1 MAIKYLAGNR
11 IQGTNT
17 ERTDLAVSTSTD
29 EDIQDE
35 TWTKSHS
42 DLTQGS
48 SYIQWANMT
57 GGTENGYYDIGTANI
72 SDTWKLQFKATV
84 SSYTTGTQSHSR
96 WCSLGLSSTSSTM
109 TGSQDSINVIFRTN
123 TSSDTIAGT
132 RTNDQALNGQLGT
145 AGISGV
151 TLGNGTFYVTLE
163 RTSATDYK
171 VEVRTGSHSGTLLGT
186 GSYTNGASTLTGLRY
201 IKTGRLNQSSADGNF
216 VIKFEEIDLTT
227 YTTDEGIVNLETNS
241 IFEESDT
248 GEHYLRAKYGWY
260 KFGDTGSMPNHRGI
274 FTGGYNSTAIDYITI
289 ATLGNGT
296 DFGDGG
302 SQGKAGAG
310 VSNGTLGIL
319 GGDDNVLNQVTIAT
333 TANSTD
339 FGDLTGI
346 GGNAT
351 ACADATRGVWFRGN
365 INYITMASASNA
377 TDWGH
382 DRSPNAGDPCAFADT
397 TRGIVAGGET
407 NVGGWHDINDMDYI
421 TIQTISS
428 TTDFGDMTDVKRQL
442 SGVANDTYG
451 FTMCG
456 YNGSSFLSTIDYVTI
471 CTLGNASSFGTLTQA
486 RTAQNSACG
495 DSTRA
500 VLGGGYAT
508 SSNSNVIDYFT
519 MGTSGNASD
528 FGDLTSAR
536 TRVMS
541 CSDYV
546 K

>member
-151 TLGNGTFYVTLE
+151 TLGNGTFYVKLE

-310 VSNGTLGIL
+310 VSNGTFGIL

-351 ACADATRGVWFRGN
+351 ACADATRGVWTRGN

-382 DRSPNAGDPCAFADT
+382 DRSPNASDPCAFADT

-407 NVGGWHDINDMDYI
+407 SSDINQMDYI
-421 TIQTISS
+421 TIQTISA
-428 TTDFGDMTDVKRQL
+428 TTDFGDLT
-442 SGVANDTYG
+442 VA
-451 FTMCG
+451 G
-456 YNGSSFLSTIDYVTI
+456 YNMTGCSNSTRALFGSGTSRTSTIDYVTI
-471 CTLGNASSFGTLTQA
+471 ASTGNATDFGDPSVSRNNATGAAST
-486 RTAQNSACG
+486 
-495 DSTRA
+495 TRA
-500 VLGGGYAT
+500 VFGGSGNT
-508 SSNSNVIDYFT
+508 IDYVT
-519 MGTSGNASD
+519 IATTGNAID
-528 FGDLTSAR
+528 FGDLTFSQQASEQVGACSSAHGG
-536 TRVMS
+536 VI
-541 CSDYV
+541 
-546 K
+546 

>member
-1 MAIKYLAGNR
+1 MAWGRAGTKTSENLD
-11 IQGTNT
+11 T
-17 ERTDLAVSTSTD
+17 EIEVSSIPDSESGLILFSHIFPSDATASNKDVTFNDSTS
-29 EDIQDE
+29 
-35 TWTKSHS
+35 
-42 DLTQGS
+42 
-48 SYIQWANMT
+48 
-57 GGTENGYYDIGTANI
+57 GYYDRYNYNNA
-72 SDTWKLQFKATV
+72 
-84 SSYTTGTQSHSR
+84 
-96 WCSLGLSSTSSTM
+96 
-109 TGSQDSINVIFRTN
+109 
-123 TSSDTIAGT
+123 SSDTATSHTGAIRG
-132 RTNDQALNGQLGT
+132 DDDGT
-145 AGISGV
+145 AWDEGFMVMFLANDSGSNKLCIWDYVGQTNSAGGVPSHTQGVGKWENTAVVNKVKVDGKQGYNAGGFSNMTILGDGTPTSSISGI
-151 TLGNGTFYVTLE
+151 NE
-163 RTSATDYK
+163 MDSI
-171 VEVRTGSHSGTLLGT
+171 
-186 GSYTNGASTLTGLRY
+186 TNIPANT
-201 IKTGRLNQSSADGNF
+201 
-216 VIKFEEIDLTT
+216 
-227 YTTDEGIVNLETNS
+227 
-241 IFEESDT
+241 IFEDEIT
-248 GEHYLRAKYGWY
+248 GEHHLRAKYGWF
-260 KFGDTGSMPNHRGI
+260 KFGDSGSIPNYRGI
-274 FTGGYNSTAIDYITI
+274 FTGGYNSTDIDYITI

-302 SQGKAGAG
+302 SQGKAGGA
-310 VSNGTLGIL
+310 VSNGTLGIF
-319 GGDDNVLNQVTIAT
+319 GGDNNVLNQVTIAT

-407 NVGGWHDINDMDYI
+407 SSDINQMDYI
-421 TIQTISS
+421 TIQTISA
-428 TTDFGDMTDVKRQL
+428 TTDFGDLTVARRQL

-451 FTMCG
+451 FAMGG
-456 YNGSSFLSTIDYVTI
+456 YDGSYSNTIDYVTI
-471 CTLGNASSFGTLTQA
+471 QTTGNATDFGNLTQS

-500 VLGGGYAT
+500 VLGGGST
-508 SSNSNVIDYFT
+508 GSDVNTIDYFT

-536 TRVMS
+536 ARVMS

>member
-1 MAIKYLAGNR
+1 MAWGRAGTKTSENLD
-11 IQGTNT
+11 T
-17 ERTDLAVSTSTD
+17 EIEVSSIPDSESGLILFSHIFPSDATASNKDVTFNDSTS
-29 EDIQDE
+29 
-35 TWTKSHS
+35 
-42 DLTQGS
+42 
-48 SYIQWANMT
+48 
-57 GGTENGYYDIGTANI
+57 GYYDRYNYNNA
-72 SDTWKLQFKATV
+72 
-84 SSYTTGTQSHSR
+84 
-96 WCSLGLSSTSSTM
+96 
-109 TGSQDSINVIFRTN
+109 
-123 TSSDTIAGT
+123 SSDTATSHTGAIRG
-132 RTNDQALNGQLGT
+132 DDDGT
-145 AGISGV
+145 AWDEGFMVMFLANDSGSNKLCIWDYVGQTNSAGGVPSHTQGVGKWENTAVVNKVKVDGKQGYNAGGFSNMTILGDGTPTSSISGI
-151 TLGNGTFYVTLE
+151 NE
-163 RTSATDYK
+163 MDSI
-171 VEVRTGSHSGTLLGT
+171 
-186 GSYTNGASTLTGLRY
+186 TNIPANT
-201 IKTGRLNQSSADGNF
+201 
-216 VIKFEEIDLTT
+216 
-227 YTTDEGIVNLETNS
+227 
-241 IFEESDT
+241 IFEDEIT
-248 GEHYLRAKYGWY
+248 GEHHLRAKYGWF
-260 KFGDTGSMPNHRGI
+260 KFGDSGSIPNYRGI

-302 SQGKAGAG
+302 SQGKAGGA
-310 VSNGTLGIL
+310 VSNGTLGIF
-319 GGDDNVLNQVTIAT
+319 GGDNNVLNQVTIAT

-407 NVGGWHDINDMDYI
+407 SSDINQMDYI
-421 TIQTISS
+421 TIQTISA
-428 TTDFGDMTDVKRQL
+428 TTDFGDLTVARRQL

-451 FTMCG
+451 FAMGG
-456 YNGSSFLSTIDYVTI
+456 YDGSYSNTIDYVTI
-471 CTLGNASSFGTLTQA
+471 QTTGNATDFGNLTQS

-500 VLGGGYAT
+500 VLGGGST
-508 SSNSNVIDYFT
+508 GSDVNTIDYFT

-536 TRVMS
+536 ARVMS

>member
-1 MAIKYLAGNR
+1 MAWGRAGTKTSENLD
-11 IQGTNT
+11 T
-17 ERTDLAVSTSTD
+17 EIEVSSIPDSESGLILFSHIFPSDATASNKDVTFNDSTS
-29 EDIQDE
+29 
-35 TWTKSHS
+35 
-42 DLTQGS
+42 
-48 SYIQWANMT
+48 
-57 GGTENGYYDIGTANI
+57 GYYDRYNYNNA
-72 SDTWKLQFKATV
+72 
-84 SSYTTGTQSHSR
+84 
-96 WCSLGLSSTSSTM
+96 
-109 TGSQDSINVIFRTN
+109 
-123 TSSDTIAGT
+123 SSDTATSHTGAIRG
-132 RTNDQALNGQLGT
+132 DDDGT
-145 AGISGV
+145 AWDEGFMVMFLANDSGSNKLCIWDYVGQTTSAGGVPSHTQGVGKWENTAVVNKVKVDGKQGYNAGGFSNMTILGDGTPTSSISGI
-151 TLGNGTFYVTLE
+151 NE
-163 RTSATDYK
+163 MDSI
-171 VEVRTGSHSGTLLGT
+171 
-186 GSYTNGASTLTGLRY
+186 TNIPANT
-201 IKTGRLNQSSADGNF
+201 
-216 VIKFEEIDLTT
+216 
-227 YTTDEGIVNLETNS
+227 
-241 IFEESDT
+241 IFEYEIT
-248 GEHYLRAKYGWY
+248 GEHHLRAKYGWF
-260 KFGDTGSMPNHRGI
+260 KFGDSGSIPNYRGI
-274 FTGGYNSTAIDYITI
+274 FTGGDDSNNPIDYITI
-289 ATLGNGT
+289 ATLGNSA

-302 SQGKAGAG
+302 STGKMGAAVG
-310 VSNGTLGIL
+310 NGTLGIY

-351 ACADATRGVWFRGN
+351 ACADATRGVWTRGN

-407 NVGGWHDINDMDYI
+407 NEGGWHDINDMDYI

-471 CTLGNASSFGTLTQA
+471 QTLGNASSFGNLTQA

-500 VLGGGYAT
+500 VLGGGHT
-508 SSNSNVIDYFT
+508 GSSSVNTIDYFT
-519 MGTSGNASD
+519 MGTSGSSSD

>member
-1 MAIKYLAGNR
+1 MAWGRAGTKTSENLD
-11 IQGTNT
+11 T
-17 ERTDLAVSTSTD
+17 EIEVSSIPDSESGLILFSHIFPSDATASNKDVTFNDSTS
-29 EDIQDE
+29 
-35 TWTKSHS
+35 
-42 DLTQGS
+42 
-48 SYIQWANMT
+48 
-57 GGTENGYYDIGTANI
+57 GYYDRYNYNNA
-72 SDTWKLQFKATV
+72 
-84 SSYTTGTQSHSR
+84 
-96 WCSLGLSSTSSTM
+96 
-109 TGSQDSINVIFRTN
+109 
-123 TSSDTIAGT
+123 SSDTATSHTGAIRG
-132 RTNDQALNGQLGT
+132 DDDGT
-145 AGISGV
+145 AWDEGFMVMFLANDSGSNKLCIWDYVGQTNSAGGVPSHTQGVGKWENTAVVNKVKVDGKQGYNAGGFSNMTILGDGTPTSSISGI
-151 TLGNGTFYVTLE
+151 NE
-163 RTSATDYK
+163 MDSI
-171 VEVRTGSHSGTLLGT
+171 
-186 GSYTNGASTLTGLRY
+186 TNIPANT
-201 IKTGRLNQSSADGNF
+201 
-216 VIKFEEIDLTT
+216 
-227 YTTDEGIVNLETNS
+227 
-241 IFEESDT
+241 IFEDEIT
-248 GEHYLRAKYGWY
+248 GEHHLRAKYGWF
-260 KFGDTGSMPNHRGI
+260 KFGDSGSIPNYRGI
-274 FTGGYNSTAIDYITI
+274 FTGGYNSTDIDYITI

-382 DRSPNAGDPCAFADT
+382 DRSPNASDPCAFADT

-407 NVGGWHDINDMDYI
+407 SSDINQMDYI
-421 TIQTISS
+421 TIQTISA
-428 TTDFGDMTDVKRQL
+428 TTDFGDLTVARRQL

-451 FTMCG
+451 FAMGG
-456 YNGSSFLSTIDYVTI
+456 YDGSYSNTIDYVTI
-471 CTLGNASSFGTLTQA
+471 QTTGNATDFGNLTQS

-500 VLGGGYAT
+500 VLGGGST
-508 SSNSNVIDYFT
+508 GSDVNTIDYFT

-536 TRVMS
+536 ARVMS